1 MNVDII
7 IGITPAYELVFVMR
21 RDCVIRFSHNL
32 ELLKFVLC
40 FFALP
45 EKISLTSLIACSG
58 GSWQKIALYTNL

>member
-7 IGITPAYELVFVMR
+7 IGITPAYELVFVMS
-21 RDCVIRFSHNL
+21 RDCVIRTLHYL
-32 ELLKFVLC
+32 KLMKFVLC
-40 FFALP
+40 NFAPP